1 MLGAH
6 LVLAL
11 AWTAAGALLVYALF
25 LLGMPLFAGLNGDLY
40 SGQRPLPD
48 LLALLALMLL
58 FAAMLYLCFCLAAA
72 VSTRLGHIRL
82 PMTAALLFCFALAA
96 GAAFLFLMAA
106 AGRFGVSALPS
117 GGAPGL
123 PFCTMLGHCAV
134 PLLLVD
140 AGLWGLCCRQLGPR
154 LELA

>member
-1 MLGAH
+1 ML
-6 LVLAL
+6 
-11 AWTAAGALLVYALF
+11 WTVKYLFLGALLVYALF

-48 LLALLALMLL
+48 LLALLALVLL

-82 PMTAALLFCFALAA
+82 PMTAALLFCFVLAA

-106 AGRFGVSALPS
+106 AGRFGVSARCVRPALLHHAGALRGAAAA
-117 GGAPGL
+117 GG
-123 PFCTMLGHCAV
+123 CRAV
-134 PLLLVD
+134 GPLLPAAWPP
-140 AGLWGLCCRQLGPR
+140 AGTCLRC
-154 LELA
+154 